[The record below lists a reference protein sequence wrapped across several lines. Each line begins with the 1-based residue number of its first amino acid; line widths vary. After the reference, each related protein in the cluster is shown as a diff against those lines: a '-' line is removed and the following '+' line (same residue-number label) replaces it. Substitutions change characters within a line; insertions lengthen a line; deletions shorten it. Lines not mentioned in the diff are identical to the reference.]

1 MLPDENRTISYFKRF
16 RMEIALAN
24 VPPVPELPPG
34 YSWLSWNEGLLD
46 AHADVLHASFREEI
60 DAVVFPSLGDL
71 VGCRCLMVE
80 ISRKAGFLPE
90 ATWLVAG
97 PSGPAGSV
105 QGVRDRTG
113 LGAIQNLGVAAGAR
127 GRGFGEALLL
137 KALHGFRAQGLLQ
150 AMLEVT
156 ARNDPAVRLYRRVG
170 FRCRKTL
177 YKAVEVP
184 AVAGPSGML

>member
-1 MLPDENRTISYFKRF
+1 MLSDAQRTVSYFKRF
-16 RMEIALAN
+16 RMEIALADA
-24 VPPVPELPPG
+24 PPVPELPAG
-34 YSWLSWNEGLLD
+34 HSWLSWNDGLLD

-60 DAVVFPSLGDL
+60 DAVVFPSLGDP

-90 ATWLVAG
+90 ATWLIAG
-97 PSGPAGSV
+97 PSGPVGSV
-105 QGVRDRTG
+105 QGVCDRSG
-113 LGAIQNLGVAAGAR
+113 LGAIQNLGVAPGSR
-127 GRGFGEALLL
+127 GRGLGEALLL
-137 KALHGFRAQGLLQ
+137 QALHGFRAHGLLQ
-150 AMLEVT
+150 ALLEVT

-184 AVAGPSGML
+184 AVAGPTSIL